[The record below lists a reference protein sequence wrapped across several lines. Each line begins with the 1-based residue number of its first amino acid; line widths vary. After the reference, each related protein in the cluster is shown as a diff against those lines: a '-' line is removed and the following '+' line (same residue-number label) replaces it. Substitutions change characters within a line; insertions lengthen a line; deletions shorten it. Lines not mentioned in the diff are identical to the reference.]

1 MLRGFNVEDHG
12 LEDEEEEEDEDEDEE
27 EDEDEDEDEDADVDG
42 AMAPADVCFAA
53 DLEAR

>member
-12 LEDEEEEEDEDEDEE
+12 LEDEEEE
-27 EDEDEDEDEDADVDG
+27 EDEDEDADVDG